1 MQARDIMTTKIVSID
16 DCANVRHAIRLMI
29 ENEISGLPVL
39 DRLGRVCGMLT
50 EGDLLSRCEI
60 GSLQQSCAD
69 IGKGEDA
76 LLNYIRSK
84 AWRVGDVMT
93 PNIIAVT
100 PDTPLP
106 TIAKL
111 LASHSIKRVLVLD
124 EGRLVGLVSRRD
136 LLRAIADMTPDA
148 IAPGDDALK
157 LAVTTRLR
165 TELGLGTERI
175 NVAVHNARVR
185 LTGSI
190 DSELQ
195 RQAIRV
201 LVERIGSTYG
211 YIDEMHV
218 APGLLERRQ

>member
-1 MQARDIMTTKIVSID
+1 MRAQDIMTTTIISID
-16 DCANVRHAIRLMI
+16 DCANVRHAMRLMI

-39 DRLGRVCGMLT
+39 DQLGRVCGVLT
-50 EGDLLSRCEI
+50 EGDLLARCEI

-69 IGKGEDA
+69 IGKADGA

-84 AWRVGDVMT
+84 AWRVGDIMT

-100 PDTPLP
+100 PDTPIS

-111 LASHSIKRVLVLD
+111 LASHGIRRVLVLD

-136 LLRAIADMTPDA
+136 LLRAIADVAPDRIASGDAALRLA
-148 IAPGDDALK
+148 IQ
-157 LAVTTRLR
+157 TRLR
-165 TELGLGTERI
+165 NELGLDGKRI
-175 NVAVHNARVR
+175 EVDVHDTQVRVS
-185 LTGSI
+185 GDI

-201 LVERIGSTYG
+201 LVELVGGTCS
-211 YIDEMHV
+211 YIDELRL
-218 APGLLERRQ
+218 APQIA